1 MKMSKRTKY
10 ILAGAAVFIMLVVA
24 GAFFAASVIA
34 KQFEPALRAQAIK
47 YMQERFH
54 SEVEIGA
61 LHINRPRMSTIQ
73 ILLRRGRGAIVA
85 VEGQGITM
93 RFGGDRGRPPMFA
106 IKKLFFTVDLEVLV
120 APTKSVNFVSI
131 DGMEINIPPK
141 DERPKIES
149 DQKSN
154 AGIAFQN
161 VQIRDAVLTLL
172 PKDFGKPPLRFHIA
186 RLHLESVGSD
196 SASRYDADLTIP
208 KPPGTIK
215 SSGTF
220 GPWNASTPGDTPLKG
235 DYTFDNADLGIFN
248 GIAGTLS
255 SKGTFGGALDTV
267 NVRGTAYVPNFR
279 LKMARNPLPLSTTFE
294 TLVDG
299 SNGNTVLQP
308 VRATLGHTNFTT
320 AGAVIKNDQYSKRS
334 ITLQVKMPNGDMH
347 DLLLLAMKGPP
358 FMQGMINMQSSID
371 IPPLNSTVKQK
382 LVLDGTFDLHAAKFL
397 KSAIQDQIDQ
407 LSRRG
412 QGQPKNEQID
422 QLSRRGQ
429 GQPKNEQIDQ
439 VISNMQG
446 SFHLEDQVMTFRSL
460 AFEVP
465 GADVSVAGNYD
476 MAADILDF
484 HGALK
489 LNAKLSET
497 MTGWKRWVLKPA
509 DPFFAKNGAGT
520 FVKIK
525 IDGTAHQPKFG
536 LDH

>member
-1 MKMSKRTKY
+1 MSRRAKY
-10 ILAGAAVFIMLVVA
+10 ILAGAAVFIVLVVA
-24 GAFFAASVIA
+24 GAFIAASVVA
-34 KQFEPALRAQAIK
+34 KRFEPELRAQAIK
-47 YMQERFH
+47 YMQDRFH

-73 ILLRRGRGAIVA
+73 ILLRHGRGAIVS
-85 VEGQGITM
+85 VEGQGISM
-93 RFGGDRGRPPMFA
+93 RFGGDRSRPPMFL
-106 IKKLFFTVDLEVLV
+106 INKLFFTVDLEVLI
-120 APTKSVNFVSI
+120 APTRSVNFVSI

-141 DERPKIES
+141 DERPKLEDS
-149 DQKSN
+149 EKSN
-154 AGIAFQN
+154 SAIAFEN

-172 PKDFGKPPLRFHIA
+172 PKDASKPPLRFHIA
-186 RLHLESVGSD
+186 RLHLQSVSSN

-215 SSGTF
+215 SSGNF
-220 GPWNASTPGDTPLKG
+220 GPWDASTPGDTPLKG

-255 SKGTFGGALDTV
+255 SKGTFDGALDSV
-267 NVRGTAYVPNFR
+267 NVRGTAYVPNFQ

-294 TLVDG
+294 ALVDG

-308 VRATLGHTNFTT
+308 VRATLGHTSFTT
-320 AGAVIKNDQYSKRS
+320 AGAVIKNDQYSKGS
-334 ITLQVKMPNGDMH
+334 ITLRVTMPNGNMR

-358 FMQGMINMQSSID
+358 FMEGMIHMQSSID
-371 IPPLNSTVKQK
+371 IPPLTSTVKEK
-382 LVLDGTFDLHAAKFL
+382 LVLDGTFDLHDAKFL
-397 KSAIQDQIDQ
+397 KSTIQDQIDQ

-412 QGQPKNEQID
+412 QGQPKNE
-422 QLSRRGQ
+422 
-429 GQPKNEQIDQ
+429 EIDQ

-446 SFHLEDQVMTFRSL
+446 SFHLENQVMTFRAL

-476 MAADILDF
+476 MAADMLDF

-489 LNAKLSET
+489 LDAKLSET
-497 MTGWKRWVLKPA
+497 VTGWKRWVLKPA

-525 IDGTAHQPKFG
+525 IDGSSHHPKFG

>member
-1 MKMSKRTKY
+1 M
-10 ILAGAAVFIMLVVA
+10 LAGVAVFVVVVVV
-24 GAFFAASVIA
+24 GAYLAASAIA
-34 KQFEPALRAQAIK
+34 KRFEPALRAQAIK
-47 YMQERFH
+47 YMQDRFN
-54 SEVEIGA
+54 SEVEIGS
-61 LHINRPRMSTIQ
+61 LHINRPKMSTVQ
-73 ILLRRGRGAIVA
+73 ILLRHGRGAIVA

-93 RFGGDRGRPPMFA
+93 RFGGDRSPPPMFA

-131 DGMEINIPPK
+131 DGMEINVPPK
-141 DERPKIES
+141 DERPNMGGSSES
-149 DQKSN
+149 NS
-154 AGIAFQN
+154 GVVFQN
-161 VQIRDAVLTLL
+161 VQIRDVALTLL
-172 PKDFGKPPLRFHIA
+172 PSDASKPPLRFHIA
-186 RLHLESVGSD
+186 RLHLKSVGAN
-196 SASRYDADLTIP
+196 SASNYDADLTIP

-215 SSGTF
+215 SSGDF

-235 DYTFDNADLGIFN
+235 NYTFDNADLGIFN

-255 SKGTFGGALDTV
+255 SKGTFDGALDSV

-279 LKMARNPLPLSTTFE
+279 LKMSGNALPLSTTFE
-294 TLVDG
+294 ALVDG

-334 ITLQVKMPNGDMH
+334 ITLQVTMPNGEMH

-371 IPPLNSTVKQK
+371 IPPLNSKVKEQ
-382 LVLDGTFDLHAAKFL
+382 LVLDGTFDVHNAKFL
-397 KSAIQDQIDQ
+397 KTTIQNQIDS

-412 QGQPKNEQID
+412 QGQPSNQE
-422 QLSRRGQ
+422 
-429 GQPKNEQIDQ
+429 IDQ
-439 VISNMQG
+439 VISSMQG
-446 SFHLEDQVMTFRSL
+446 SFHLENQVMTFRAL

-465 GADVSVAGNYD
+465 GADVSVAGNYNIGAD
-476 MAADILDF
+476 MLDF

-489 LNAKLSET
+489 LDAKLSQT

-509 DPFFAKNGAGT
+509 DPFFAKHGAGT

-525 IDGTAHQPKFG
+525 IEGSSHQPNFG
-536 LDH
+536 LDR